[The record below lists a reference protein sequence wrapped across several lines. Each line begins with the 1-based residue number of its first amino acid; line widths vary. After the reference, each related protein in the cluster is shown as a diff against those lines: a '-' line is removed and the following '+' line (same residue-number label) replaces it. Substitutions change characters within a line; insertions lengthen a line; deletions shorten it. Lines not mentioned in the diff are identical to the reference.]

1 MVPDPLMK
9 PAIWLALTALFVVGL
24 LDAEYRGRHDLKAV
38 FKPAA
43 SLTFILLA
51 LVAGALNSFFGAL
64 ILAGLILCAIG
75 DVLLIPRSKKFFL
88 AGMAAF
94 AGGHAAYIAAF
105 LAGGVALAP
114 ATGFAAIGA
123 AAFSGGLLCWL
134 WRDLGDFRLPV
145 VGYAAII
152 SVMVAFSVGHWA
164 AVPARESARL
174 AIAAAGFAISDLSVA
189 RDQFKSRAF
198 VNRLWGL
205 PLYYASQ
212 CLFAISV

>member
-1 MVPDPLMK
+1 MVPEPLMN
-9 PAIWLALTALFVVGL
+9 PAIWLALMALFALGL
-24 LDAEYRGRHDLKAV
+24 LDAEYRDRRDLKGV

-51 LVAGALNSFFGAL
+51 LIAGALDSFFGAL
-64 ILAGLILCAIG
+64 ILAGLVLCALG
-75 DVLLIPRSKKFFL
+75 DVLLIPRSEKFFL

-94 AGGHAAYIAAF
+94 TGGHAFYIAAF
-105 LAGGVALAP
+105 LVGGVALAP
-114 ATGFAAIGA
+114 ATGFAAIAA
-123 AAFSGGLLCWL
+123 AAFSGGLVYWL
-134 WRDLGDFRLPV
+134 RRDLGDFRLPV
-145 VGYAAII
+145 GGYAAII
-152 SVMVAFSVGHWA
+152 SIMVALSVGHWTA
-164 AVPARESARL
+164 IPTRESAQL
-174 AIAAAGFAISDLSVA
+174 AIAAAGFALSDLSVA